1 MRPERAPRIKEAG
14 SVVGAEKLLA
24 HIRGLGLS
32 IPDFCERHGL
42 FRQKV
47 EKAIKGDLKRVDV
60 DFALAIE
67 RATGAV
73 VTVPDWETPVTEGD
87 SEHGGAAPA
96 AE

>member
-14 SVVGAEKLLA
+14 AVAGAEKLLA
-24 HIRGLGLS
+24 HIRGLNIS
-32 IPDFCERHGL
+32 IPDFCEKHGL

-67 RATGAV
+67 RATDGAV
-73 VTVPDWETPVTEGD
+73 TVADWETLDGAGD
-87 SEHGGAAPA
+87 SGGAAPA

>member
-14 SVVGAEKLLA
+14 AVAGAVKLLA
-24 HIRGLGLS
+24 HIRDLGIS
-32 IPDFCERHGL
+32 IPDFCEKHGL

-67 RATGAV
+67 RATGGA
-73 VTVPDWETPVTEGD
+73 VTVPDWETQDADATD
-87 SEHGGAAPA
+87 DGGAAPA

>member
-14 SVVGAEKLLA
+14 SVAGAEKLLA
-24 HIRGLGLS
+24 HIRGLSVS
-32 IPDFCERHGL
+32 IPDFCEKHGL

-67 RATGAV
+67 RATDSAV
-73 VTVPDWETPVTEGD
+73 LVADWETLD
-87 SEHGGAAPA
+87 QDDDGGAAPA

>member
-14 SVVGAEKLLA
+14 SGAGATKLLG
-24 HIRGLGLS
+24 HIRDLGIS
-32 IPDFCERHGL
+32 IPDFCEKHGL

-67 RATGAV
+67 RATGGAV
-73 VTVPDWETPVTEGD
+73 LVADWETPDEGAD
-87 SEHGGAAPA
+87 NDGGAAPA